1 MSNVRIAIVATVSA
15 VVFFPLGVLASDQVL
30 KNHPNMQHA
39 RESMSQAQDWITK
52 SQQANEH
59 VWAVEGGH
67 GQKAKEA
74 IANAKRELDLAAEW
88 VNSHEK

>member
-15 VVFFPLGVLASDQVL
+15 VIFFPLGVLASDQVL
-30 KNHPNMQHA
+30 KGHPNMQKA
-39 RESMSQAQDWITK
+39 RASLTEAQDWIGK
-52 SQQANEH
+52 SQSANEH
-59 VWAVEGGH
+59 VWGVEGGH

-88 VNSHEK
+88 INSHEK